1 MNDEIKEFIDAYRE
15 SLDQQKDLGMQNL
28 DNNRRLAH
36 QNIMSGAN
44 AAGMMYSN
52 FPERAKIQYDTGTYE
67 PARIKLQNTYQ
78 TGLDKLRANTTG
90 YINTL
95 SEINEAIDKLNKQN
109 QTPLWRQK
117 DLDYGK
123 YGLSAPKSSG
133 IQGANF
139 YDAAGNAITFATY
152 AKKLGAKTNDDIL
165 DVAAAVSPEIYAN
178 LSRIYKAQ
186 QGTTMPNLMWN
197 TGANRTRSRYGT
209 RLSDEDADFMYRI
222 GMGLS
227 S

>member
-1 MNDEIKEFIDAYRE
+1 MNDEINEFVNSYRE
-15 SLDQQKDLGMQNL
+15 SLDRQKDLGMQNL
-28 DNNRRLAH
+28 DNNRRNAF
-36 QNIMSGAN
+36 QGIMGNAN
-44 AAGMMYSN
+44 AMGMMYSN
-52 FPERAKIQYDTGTYE
+52 FPERQKIQYDTGTYE
-67 PARIKLQNTYQ
+67 PARIKLQETYQ

-95 SEINEAIDKLNKQN
+95 AEINEAIEKLNKEN

-117 DLDYGK
+117 DLDYSK
-123 YGLSAPKSSG
+123 YGLSAPKASG
-133 IQGANF
+133 NQGANF
-139 YDAAGNAITFATY
+139 YDANGNAITFGTY
-152 AKKLGAKTNDDIL
+152 AKKLGAKTNEDIL
-165 DVAAAVSPEIYAN
+165 DVAAATSPEIYAN

-197 TGANRTRSRYGT
+197 TGANRINTRYGT
-209 RLSDEDADFMYRI
+209 RLSDDDANFMYRI